1 MVMAIKTG
9 DGIYTYKWVTNWF
22 LVFSE
27 NFRTAAG
34 NTACYK
40 DILIN
45 DWFSGKTT
53 DRRNQ

>member
-1 MVMAIKTG
+1 MAIKTG

-45 DWFSGKTT
+45 DWFSGKI
-53 DRRNQ
+53 NG